1 MTTPADTLRASIE
14 AHNDTFEALLRL
26 IPPKYYFIKDDAGG
40 PQASN
45 KYMKHSKNKKA
56 PKQSVK
62 EASKKARREK
72 LDPDNHKSIVDIQN
86 ETAVRLENSRKTDK
100 GKHVVSTPPHSPHSD
115 SEDGGEDEDE
125 EERDDA
131 MQLDGDEE
139 ESRAANEET
148 PVEMVPMRPTESVT
162 VLKEKLHARM
172 AALRQGG
179 GGEPG
184 NKDELLEERRKQ
196 RATLREKRRKE
207 TKERK
212 RAEKEKA
219 KGKKKDVD
227 AQASSASIKNQLLVN
242 DSGFSAGLS
251 NSHDAPLTSIAFS
264 AIAGSTSKKAAQLK
278 SSNNP
283 THALSQLS
291 ARKEKLASLPEEK
304 RKSAQ
309 EKERWSKAEARLE
322 GVKVKDNEA
331 LLKKAV
337 KRKEKE
343 KVRSKKKWDERKEQV
358 TAQMAA
364 RQKKRTDNIAMR
376 HERRNEKRKGK
387 GKPKARPG
395 FEGKSFAKGK
405 GKASAKK

>member
-1 MTTPADTLRASIE
+1 MPTSADVLRASIE

-26 IPPKYYFIKDDAGG
+26 IPPKYYFVKDDDAGG
-40 PQASN
+40 PQTSS

-56 PKQSVK
+56 PKQVVK

-72 LDPDNHKSIVDIQN
+72 LDPATHKSIVDLQN
-86 ETAVRLENSRKTDK
+86 EAATELENSKKT
-100 GKHVVSTPPHSPHSD
+100 
-115 SEDGGEDEDE
+115 EN
-125 EERDDA
+125 DDA
-131 MQLDGDEE
+131 MQLDDAGEQPSTSTE
-139 ESRAANEET
+139 KPT
-148 PVEMVPMRPTESVT
+148 EMVPMRPAESVT
-162 VLKEKLHARM
+162 VLREKLHARM

-179 GGEPG
+179 GGEPSSR
-184 NKDELLEERRKQ
+184 DALLEERRKQ
-196 RATLREKRRKE
+196 RAILREKRRNE

-212 RAEKEKA
+212 KAEKEKS

-227 AQASSASIKNQLLVN
+227 AKTNAGSIKNQLLVQ
-242 DSGFSAGLS
+242 DSGTSSGAS
-251 NSHDAPLTSIAFS
+251 NLHDAPLTNIAFS
-264 AIAGSTSKKAAQLK
+264 AIAGSTSKKVAQLK

-283 THALSQLS
+283 TQALSQLS

-309 EKERWSKAEARLE
+309 ERERWSKAEARIE

-343 KVRSKKKWDERKEQV
+343 KAKSKKKWDERKEQV

-364 RQKKRTDNIAMR
+364 RQKKRADNIAMR
-376 HERRNEKRKGK
+376 NERRNDKRKGK
-387 GKPKARPG
+387 GKSKARPG
-395 FEGKSFAKGK
+395 FEGKSFAKAK
-405 GKASAKK
+405 GKSGKK

>member
-1 MTTPADTLRASIE
+1 MPTPADVLRASIE

-26 IPPKYYFIKDDAGG
+26 IPPKYYFVKDDDEGG
-40 PQASN
+40 PQTSS
-45 KYMKHSKNKKA
+45 KYMKHSKNKKP
-56 PKQSVK
+56 PKQVVK

-72 LDPDNHKSIVDIQN
+72 LDPANHKSIVDLQN
-86 ETAVRLENSRKTDK
+86 EAAAELENSRNTKEGIRDPT
-100 GKHVVSTPPHSPHSD
+100 TPPHSSPSV
-115 SEDGGEDEDE
+115 SEDEDGDE
-125 EERDDA
+125 DEGNDA
-131 MQLDGDEE
+131 MQLDDAGEQPSAE
-139 ESRAANEET
+139 NEERLA
-148 PVEMVPMRPTESVT
+148 ELVPMRRTESVT
-162 VLKEKLHARM
+162 VLREKLHARM

-184 NKDELLEERRKQ
+184 SRDELLEERRKQ
-196 RATLREKRRKE
+196 RAILREKRRKE

-212 RAEKEKA
+212 KAEKEKA

-227 AQASSASIKNQLLVN
+227 AKPNAGSTQNQLLVQ
-242 DSGFSAGLS
+242 DSGPSAGVS
-251 NSHDAPLTSIAFS
+251 NRHHAPLTNIAFS
-264 AIAGSTSKKAAQLK
+264 AIAGSTSKKVAQLK

-283 THALSQLS
+283 TQALSQLS

-309 EKERWSKAEARLE
+309 ERERWSMAEARIE

-337 KRKEKE
+337 KRKEKV

-364 RQKKRTDNIAMR
+364 RQKKKADNIAMR
-376 HERRNEKRKGK
+376 NERRNDKRKGK
-387 GKPKARPG
+387 GKSKARPG

-405 GKASAKK
+405 GKPSGKK